1 MGLSLFPGRSALAVA
16 SVGIAWNCR
25 IPGWR
30 WRNDWCGE
38 EKTHTHLASEVLCV
52 RVKEETGETHFLLHR
67 SSARFPNLLLGH
79 LCTSL

>member
-1 MGLSLFPGRSALAVA
+1 MGLSLFPVRSALTVDSVA
-16 SVGIAWNCR
+16 IALNCR

-30 WRNDWCGE
+30 WRNDWCGG
-38 EKTHTHLASEVLCV
+38 EKTHTHLCV
-52 RVKEETGETHFLLHR
+52 RVKEETGDTYFLLDQ